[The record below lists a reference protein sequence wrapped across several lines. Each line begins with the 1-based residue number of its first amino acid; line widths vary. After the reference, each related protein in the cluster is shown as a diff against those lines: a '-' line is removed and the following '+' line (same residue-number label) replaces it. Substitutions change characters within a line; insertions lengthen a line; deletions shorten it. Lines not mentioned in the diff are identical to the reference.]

1 MLDYKEYQIELDGCH
16 NFRDLGGFPGT
27 DGATC
32 YEVAYRADALG
43 ELSERDVT
51 CMKDLGIST
60 IIDLR
65 TPEER
70 SAVPDVIASD
80 ADFDYITL
88 SLMNQSA
95 ADLEDITQLPTLTE
109 LYIDLLENQPAGFKK
124 IGQIILNAPGGVVF
138 HCTAGKDRTGVTAA
152 LLLGLA
158 GVDRRLIV
166 DSYAKSAELMREKFR
181 RMQPPGLQK
190 SEAMD
195 LVAARL
201 LGSEPEYMEK
211 TLDYLERYFKS
222 ARQYFLEAGL
232 SAGET
237 EDLKERL
244 VIGV

>member
-1 MLDYKEYQIELDGCH
+1 MLNYKEYQIELDGCH
-16 NFRDLGGFPGT
+16 NFRDLGGFPAAG
-27 DGATC
+27 DATC
-32 YEVAYRADALG
+32 YEVAYRSDALG
-43 ELSERDVT
+43 ELSKRDIA

-70 SAVPDVIASD
+70 SAVPDVVASD

-88 SLMNQSA
+88 SLMDQSA
-95 ADLEDITQLPTLTE
+95 ASLEDITQLPALTD
-109 LYIDLLENQPAGFKK
+109 LYISLLENQSAGFKK
-124 IGQIILNAPGGVVF
+124 IGQIILDAPGGVVF

-158 GVDRRLIV
+158 GVERPLIV
-166 DSYAKSAELMREKFR
+166 DSYAKSAGLMRKKFR
-181 RMQPPGLQK
+181 QMQPANLPK

-201 LGSEPEYMEK
+201 LGSEPEYMET
-211 TLDYLERYFKS
+211 TLNYLERRFKS
-222 ARQYFLEAGL
+222 AGHYFQEAGL

-237 EDLKERL
+237 ADLRERL
-244 VIGV
+244 VKGA

>member
-166 DSYAKSAELMREKFR
+166 DSYAKVQSSCVKNFGGCSLRGSRKVR
-181 RMQPPGLQK
+181 RWTWWQRGFWVQNPNIWKKRWTIWNGISKARDSIFWKPAFLPERQK
-190 SEAMD
+190 
-195 LVAARL
+195 
-201 LGSEPEYMEK
+201 
-211 TLDYLERYFKS
+211 T
-222 ARQYFLEAGL
+222 
-232 SAGET
+232 
-237 EDLKERL
+237 
-244 VIGV
+244 